1 MLSGNLGSMGM
12 RRMWAVNKPIII
24 LTTVVMTLCA
34 RKKSGRP
41 SWIVST
47 LNGMVSHNKRN
58 TNMPAYTLSCM
69 MRMFIGSL
77 NSLFIIVIISN
88 STAKIHHLSHISKH
102 LGQMVGICDEWK
114 TLYPISSALYPLLLH
129 NPNIHRNFATEN
141 F

>member
-24 LTTVVMTLCA
+24 LTAVVMTLCA
-34 RKKSGRP
+34 RKNRGRP

-69 MRMFIGSL
+69 MRMFIGSF
-77 NSLFIIVIISN
+77 NRLFIIVIISN

-114 TLYPISSALYPLLLH
+114 TFYPIPSALYPLLLH